1 MRKKKFQ
8 PRRVLA
14 SAVPTAVTIIL
25 FVAGLLFCLP
35 IFAVILGSLKS
46 DRELM
51 NALIAALGDG
61 QGTVQWHLLPLYPTA
76 KHFVNLL
83 FYTPEF
89 FTVFWNSMKIAAL
102 ILLGQLFVA
111 IPAAWGF
118 AKFSFRG
125 KNALFLSYVIL
136 MLMPFGVMM
145 LPSYLVLNKIHL
157 MNTHW
162 AVILPAVFSTFPVFL
177 MYRGFCAIPKDLY
190 EAAKI
195 DGAGEWQIFFR
206 IGIPLGSPGILSALV
221 LGFLEYWNMIEQ
233 PLAFLSDPS
242 LWPLSLY
249 LPEINILK
257 AGMALAASVIT
268 LMPAVFVF
276 FMGQD
281 YLEQGIVSSGMKE

>member
-1 MRKKKFQ
+1 MRMKIF
-8 PRRVLA
+8 RM
-14 SAVPTAVTIIL
+14 IL
-25 FVAGLLFCLP
+25 FAVGFVFCLP
-35 IFAVILGSLKS
+35 VLAVILGSLKS
-46 DRELM
+46 SRELM
-51 NALIAALGDG
+51 TTLSAVIGG
-61 QGTVQWHLLPLYPTA
+61 SGEKIHWHLLPLYPTL
-76 KHFVNLL
+76 KHFIKLL

-89 FTVFWNSMKIAAL
+89 LSVFWNSMKIVVC
-102 ILLGQLFVA
+102 ILFGQLFVA

-125 KNALFLSYVIL
+125 KNALFLVYVIL

-145 LPSYLVLNKIHL
+145 LPSYLVLNQIHL

-162 AVILPAVFSTFPVFL
+162 AVILPAAFSTFPVFI

-195 DGAGEWQIFFR
+195 DGAGEWQIFFT
-206 IGIPLGSPGILSALV
+206 IGIPLGSPGILSALA
-221 LGFLEYWNMIEQ
+221 LGFLEYWNMVEQ

-249 LPEINILK
+249 LPEVNLAK
-257 AGMALAASVIT
+257 AGMALSASVIT
-268 LMPAVFVF
+268 LLPAVFVF

-281 YLEQGIVSSGMKE
+281 YLEQGIVS

>member
-1 MRKKKFQ
+1 MRMKIF
-8 PRRVLA
+8 RM
-14 SAVPTAVTIIL
+14 IL
-25 FVAGLLFCLP
+25 FAVGFVFCLP
-35 IFAVILGSLKS
+35 VLAVILGSLKS
-46 DRELM
+46 SRELM
-51 NALIAALGDG
+51 TTLSAVIGG
-61 QGTVQWHLLPLYPTA
+61 SGEKIHWHLLPLYPTL
-76 KHFVNLL
+76 KHFIKLL

-89 FTVFWNSMKIAAL
+89 LSVFWNSMKIVVC
-102 ILLGQLFVA
+102 ILFGQLFVA

-125 KNALFLSYVIL
+125 KNALFLVYVIL

-145 LPSYLVLNKIHL
+145 LSSYLVLNQIHL

-162 AVILPAVFSTFPVFL
+162 AVILPAAFSTFPVFI

-195 DGAGEWQIFFR
+195 DGAGEWQIFFT
-206 IGIPLGSPGILSALV
+206 IGIPLGSPGILSALA
-221 LGFLEYWNMIEQ
+221 LGFLEYWNMVEQ

-249 LPEINILK
+249 LPEVNLAK
-257 AGMALAASVIT
+257 AGMALSASVIT
-268 LMPAVFVF
+268 LLPAVFVF

>member
-1 MRKKKFQ
+1 MRMKIF
-8 PRRVLA
+8 RIVLF
-14 SAVPTAVTIIL
+14 AVG
-25 FVAGLLFCLP
+25 FVFCLP
-35 IFAVILGSLKS
+35 ILAVILGSLKS
-46 DRELM
+46 SRELM
-51 NALIAALGDG
+51 NTLSAVIGG
-61 QGTVQWHLLPLYPTA
+61 SGEKIHWHLLPLYPTL
-76 KHFVNLL
+76 KHFIKLL

-89 FTVFWNSMKIAAL
+89 LSVFWNSVKIVVC
-102 ILLGQLFVA
+102 ILFGQVFVA

-125 KNALFLSYVIL
+125 KNALFLVYVIL

-145 LPSYLVLNKIHL
+145 LPSYLVLNQIHL

-162 AVILPAVFSTFPVFL
+162 AVILPAAFSTFPVFI

-195 DGAGEWQIFFR
+195 DGAGEWQIFFT
-206 IGIPLGSPGILSALV
+206 IGIPLGSPGILSALA
-221 LGFLEYWNMIEQ
+221 LGFLEYWNMVEQ

-249 LPEINILK
+249 LPEINLAK
-257 AGMALAASVIT
+257 AGMALSASVIT
-268 LMPAVFVF
+268 LLPAVFVF

>member
-1 MRKKKFQ
+1 MKIFRM
-8 PRRVLA
+8 
-14 SAVPTAVTIIL
+14 IL
-25 FVAGLLFCLP
+25 FAVGFVFCLP
-35 IFAVILGSLKS
+35 VLAVILGSLKS
-46 DRELM
+46 SRELM
-51 NALIAALGDG
+51 TTLSAVIGG
-61 QGTVQWHLLPLYPTA
+61 SGEKIHWHLLPLYPTL
-76 KHFVNLL
+76 KHFIKLL

-89 FTVFWNSMKIAAL
+89 LSVFWNSMKIVVC
-102 ILLGQLFVA
+102 ILFGQLFVA

-125 KNALFLSYVIL
+125 KNALFLVYVIL

-145 LPSYLVLNKIHL
+145 LPSYLVLNQIHL

-162 AVILPAVFSTFPVFL
+162 AVILPAAFSTFPVFI

-195 DGAGEWQIFFR
+195 DGAGEWQIFFT
-206 IGIPLGSPGILSALV
+206 IGIPLGSPGILSALA
-221 LGFLEYWNMIEQ
+221 LGFLEYWNMVEQ

-249 LPEINILK
+249 LPEVNLAK
-257 AGMALAASVIT
+257 AGMALSASVIT
-268 LMPAVFVF
+268 LLPAVFVF